1 VTLSEIYQSREK
13 NFEGHSLT
21 YQNYFNQLS
30 WLRVVL
36 FVGGALSVY
45 AIYNEWGVWVAV
57 SAALLFTAGFVFSLK
72 RHNRV
77 EYQRNQYRF
86 LKAINQDE
94 ELRLQNQ
101 FIRQETGEGYE
112 ESGHAY
118 SVDLDIFGKHS
129 IFRLLNRTHT
139 QAGGQKLA
147 DWLKKPSTTEEIRH
161 RQEAITELKT
171 LLEWRQNLEAK
182 AMHYQEVGQK
192 PSDLLHWM
200 KEPALVRQSF
210 WMRLLRFLPLISIP
224 VTFAWIFDLVSV
236 QVFFLFILG
245 HLLILR
251 QIFKAVKATCDKTQ
265 TISKTLLAYADIIRE
280 IEKETFST
288 QHLRQL
294 QDPFDDQGQKAS
306 QAIGRLAIILQ
317 NLNYRNN
324 PYFYGIVGI
333 ISLWD
338 LQYFIQ
344 LEDWKESHRKVLP
357 QWLETLAEWEA
368 LNSLA
373 GFAFSNPD
381 YCQPIISDQAFEL
394 QADALGHVLIP
405 KQKRVVNDIAF
416 SGLGKT
422 LVITGSN
429 MSGKSTFLRTVGV
442 NVVLAL
448 AGAPVCAQAFTVS
461 VIQVFTGM
469 RTQDSLEESVSSFY
483 AELKR
488 LRQLIQ
494 GVESPVPT
502 LYFLDEILKGT
513 NSRDRHEGAKALI
526 RQLHRYPAS
535 GFISTHDLDLGKMA
549 EEHPEYV
556 QNYSFN
562 SEIVEGKLYFDY
574 QLRKGIC
581 HSFNASELMKQI
593 GIEI

>member
-13 NFEGHSLT
+13 KFEEQSLT
-21 YQNYFNQLS
+21 YQKQFDQLS
-30 WLRVVL
+30 WLRVGL
-36 FVGGALSVY
+36 FVGGGLLAYV
-45 AIYNEWGVWVAV
+45 IYNERGVLTAV
-57 SAALLFTAGFVFSLK
+57 IATLFFTAGFILSLK
-72 RHNRV
+72 KHNRV
-77 EYQRNQYRF
+77 EYQRNHYRF
-86 LKAINQDE
+86 LKTVNQDE
-94 ELRLQNQ
+94 ALRLQNQ
-101 FIRQETGEGYE
+101 FSREETGDRYE
-112 ESGHAY
+112 ESAHAY
-118 SVDLDIFGKHS
+118 TSDLDIFGKHS

-147 DWLKKPSTTEEIRH
+147 DWLKRPSASEEIMR
-161 RQEAITELKT
+161 RQKAITELKP
-171 LLEWRQNLEAK
+171 LLDWRQNLEAK
-182 AMHYQEVGQK
+182 AIHYQEVGQK

-200 KEPALVRQSF
+200 EEPALVHQSF
-210 WMRLLRFLPLISIP
+210 WMRLFRFLPLISIP
-224 VTFAWIFDLVSV
+224 VTFAWVFDLVSI
-236 QVFFLFILG
+236 QIFALFILG

-251 QIFKAVKATCDKTQ
+251 QIFKAVKATCDKTH

-288 QHLRQL
+288 HHLRTL
-294 QDPFDDQGQKAS
+294 QESFNDQNQKAS

-324 PYFYGIVGI
+324 PYFYGLVGI

-338 LQYFIQ
+338 LKYFIQ
-344 LEDWKESHRKVLP
+344 LEDWKESHRTVLP

-381 YCQPIISDQAFEL
+381 YCQPVISEQPFEL
-394 QADALGHVLIP
+394 EASALGHVLIS
-405 KQKRVVNDIAF
+405 KEKRVVNDIAF

-494 GVESPVPT
+494 GVESAVPT

-535 GFISTHDLDLGKMA
+535 GFISTHDLELGKMA
-549 EEHPEYV
+549 EEHSEYV

-574 QLRKGIC
+574 KLRKGIC

-593 GIEI
+593 GIEM